1 MSTAPTGTC
10 CLDCVPT
17 ATAGPTARHWL
28 AAGSVG
34 TAAFALV
41 TAEFLPVGLL
51 PAMAA
56 DIGIT
61 EGQAGL
67 MVTMAGILG
76 AIAAPAVTVGAGR
89 LDRRV
94 VLMVLVGLLVA
105 SNLVVALSSSYPVL
119 LLGRLLLGIGVGGF
133 WCIGVAIG
141 PRVVPEPTG
150 TRGTA
155 IIFAGISLGTVAGV
169 PAGTF
174 IGDIFGWRIAFAAAA
189 AIGLVVL
196 AAQAWLL
203 PSLPPQRAIR
213 WRDLPSLLRVPKA
226 RIGLLAALVMF
237 GGQFFAYTYIAP
249 FLVQITGL
257 GSGMVTGLLLAY
269 GVAGFFGN
277 IVGSWLAGKDAR
289 SAVAATALVLG
300 VSALALA
307 AFGAIPLPAVA
318 IIVVWGLAFGAM
330 PITTQTFMFRA
341 AAEALETGAA
351 LLVSL
356 VQIAIALGATL
367 GGLTVDGLGLVST
380 MVVGGLV
387 MLLGAPVIT
396 LLGGERRVAATLPN

>member
-1 MSTAPTGTC
+1 MSTAPTGTA
-10 CLDCVPT
+10 CLDSVLAPT
-17 ATAGPTARHWL
+17 VRHWL

-56 DIGIT
+56 DIGIS

-67 MVTMAGILG
+67 MVTMAGVLG
-76 AIAAPAVTVGAGR
+76 ALAAPSVTVGAGR
-89 LDRRV
+89 LDRRN

-105 SNLVVALSSSYPVL
+105 SNLIVALSTSYPLV

-141 PRVVPEPTG
+141 PRVMPEPTG

-174 IGDIFGWRIAFAAAA
+174 IGDVLGWRAAFAAAA
-189 AIGLVVL
+189 GIGVAVLV
-196 AAQAWLL
+196 AQALLL
-203 PSLPPQRAIR
+203 PALPPQRAIR
-213 WRDLPSLLRVPKA
+213 WRDLPALLHVPKA
-226 RIGLLAALVMF
+226 RIGLLAAFFMF

-249 FLVQITGL
+249 YLVQITGL

-269 GVAGFFGN
+269 GTAGFFGN
-277 IVGSWLAGKDAR
+277 VAGSWVAGKDAR
-289 SAVAATALVLG
+289 TAVAATALVLG
-300 VSALALA
+300 ASALALA
-307 AFGAIPLPAVA
+307 AFGAIPMAAIA
-318 IIVVWGLAFGAM
+318 IIVVWGLAFGAL
-330 PITTQTFMFRA
+330 PIATQTFMFRA
-341 AAEALETGAA
+341 ASEALETGAA

-356 VQIAIALGATL
+356 IQVAIALGATV
-367 GGLTVDGLGLVST
+367 GGLTVDSFGLVSA
-380 MVVGGLV
+380 MVAGGIV
-387 MLLGAPVIT
+387 MMLGAPVIAM
-396 LLGGERRVAATLPN
+396 LVRERSAAAAVSH

>member
-1 MSTAPTGTC
+1 
-10 CLDCVPT
+10 
-17 ATAGPTARHWL
+17 ARHWL

-67 MVTMAGILG
+67 MVTMAGVLG
-76 AIAAPAVTVGAGR
+76 AIAAPSVTVGAGR
-89 LDRRV
+89 LDRRI
-94 VLMVLVGLLVA
+94 VLMVLVGLLVL
-105 SNLVVALSSSYPVL
+105 SNLIVALSTSYPL
-119 LLGRLLLGIGVGGF
+119 ILLGRLLLGIGVGGF

-174 IGDIFGWRIAFAAAA
+174 IGDLFGWRAAFAAAA
-189 AIGLVVL
+189 GIGVAVLV
-196 AAQAWLL
+196 AQALLL

-213 WRDLPSLLRVPKA
+213 WRDLPALLHVPKA
-226 RIGLLAALVMF
+226 RIGLLAAFVMF

-249 FLVQITGL
+249 YLVQITGL

-269 GVAGFFGN
+269 GTAGFFGN
-277 IVGSWLAGKDAR
+277 IVGSWVAGKDAR
-289 SAVAATALVLG
+289 TAVAATALVLG
-300 VSALALA
+300 ASALALA
-307 AFGAIPLPAVA
+307 AFGAIPIAAIA
-318 IIVVWGLAFGAM
+318 IIVVWGLAFGAL
-330 PITTQTFMFRA
+330 PIATQTFMFRA
-341 AAEALETGAA
+341 ASEALETGAA

-356 VQIAIALGATL
+356 IQVAIALGATV

-380 MVVGGLV
+380 MVAGGIV
-387 MLLGAPVIT
+387 MMLGAPVIAM
-396 LLGGERRVAATLPN
+396 LGRERRVAAAVPH

>member
-1 MSTAPTGTC
+1 MSIAPTGTA
-10 CLDCVPT
+10 CLDSDP
-17 ATAGPTARHWL
+17 AQAAGPTARHWL

-67 MVTMAGILG
+67 MVTMAGVLG
-76 AIAAPAVTVGAGR
+76 AIAAPSVTVGAGR
-89 LDRRV
+89 LDRRI
-94 VLMVLVGLLVA
+94 VLMALVGLLVI
-105 SNLVVALSSSYPVL
+105 SNLIVALSTSYPVI

-174 IGDIFGWRIAFAAAA
+174 IGDLFGWRTAFAAAA
-189 AIGLVVL
+189 GIGVAVL
-196 AAQAWLL
+196 IAQALLL

-213 WRDLPSLLRVPKA
+213 WRDLPALLHIPKA
-226 RIGLLAALVMF
+226 RIGLLAAFVMF

-249 FLVQITGL
+249 YLVQITGM
-257 GSGMVTGLLLAY
+257 GSGVVTSLLLAY
-269 GVAGFFGN
+269 GIAGFLGN
-277 IVGSWLAGKDAR
+277 IVGSWVAGKDAR
-289 SAVAATALVLG
+289 TAVAATAVVLG
-300 VSALALA
+300 ASALALA
-307 AFGAIPLPAVA
+307 AFGAIPIAAVA
-318 IIVVWGLAFGAM
+318 IIVVWGLAFGAL
-330 PITTQTFMFRA
+330 PIATQTFMFRA
-341 AAEALETGAA
+341 ASEALETGAA

-356 VQIAIALGATL
+356 IQVAIALGATI

-380 MVVGGLV
+380 MVAGGIV
-387 MLLGAPVIT
+387 MMLGAPVIAM
-396 LLGGERRVAATLPN
+396 LGRERRVVAPLPN

>member
-1 MSTAPTGTC
+1 MSTAPTGTA
-10 CLDCVPT
+10 CLDSVLAPT
-17 ATAGPTARHWL
+17 VRHWL

-56 DIGIT
+56 DIGIS

-67 MVTMAGILG
+67 MVTMAGVLG
-76 AIAAPAVTVGAGR
+76 ALAAPTVTVGAGR
-89 LDRRV
+89 LDRRN

-105 SNLVVALSSSYPVL
+105 SNLIVALSTSYPLV

-141 PRVVPEPTG
+141 PRVMPEPTG

-174 IGDIFGWRIAFAAAA
+174 IGDVLGWRAAFAAAA
-189 AIGLVVL
+189 GIGVAVLV
-196 AAQAWLL
+196 AQALLL
-203 PSLPPQRAIR
+203 PALPPQRAIR
-213 WRDLPSLLRVPKA
+213 WRDLPALLHVPKA
-226 RIGLLAALVMF
+226 RIGLLAAFFMF

-249 FLVQITGL
+249 YLVQITGL

-269 GVAGFFGN
+269 GTAGFFGN
-277 IVGSWLAGKDAR
+277 VAGSWVAGKDAR
-289 SAVAATALVLG
+289 TAVAATALVLG
-300 VSALALA
+300 ASALALA
-307 AFGAIPLPAVA
+307 AFGAIPMAAIA
-318 IIVVWGLAFGAM
+318 IIVVWGLAFGAL
-330 PITTQTFMFRA
+330 PIATQTFMFRA
-341 AAEALETGAA
+341 ASEALETGAA

-356 VQIAIALGATL
+356 IQVAIALGATV
-367 GGLTVDGLGLVST
+367 GGLTVDSFGLVSA
-380 MVVGGLV
+380 MVAGGIV
-387 MLLGAPVIT
+387 MMLGAPVIAM
-396 LLGGERRVAATLPN
+396 LGRERSAAAAVSH

>member
-1 MSTAPTGTC
+1 MSTAPTGTA
-10 CLDCVPT
+10 CLDSVLAPT
-17 ATAGPTARHWL
+17 VRHWL

-56 DIGIT
+56 DIGIS

-67 MVTMAGILG
+67 MVTMAGVLG
-76 AIAAPAVTVGAGR
+76 ALAAPSVTVGAGR
-89 LDRRV
+89 LDRRN

-105 SNLVVALSSSYPVL
+105 SNLIVALSTSYPLV

-141 PRVVPEPTG
+141 PRVMPEPTG

-174 IGDIFGWRIAFAAAA
+174 IGDVLGWRAAFAAAA
-189 AIGLVVL
+189 GIGVAVLV
-196 AAQAWLL
+196 AQALLL
-203 PSLPPQRAIR
+203 PALPPQRAIR
-213 WRDLPSLLRVPKA
+213 WRDLPALLHVPKA
-226 RIGLLAALVMF
+226 RIGLLAAFFMF

-249 FLVQITGL
+249 YLVQITGL

-269 GVAGFFGN
+269 GTAGFFGN
-277 IVGSWLAGKDAR
+277 VAGSWVAGKDAR
-289 SAVAATALVLG
+289 TAVAATALVLG
-300 VSALALA
+300 ASALALA
-307 AFGAIPLPAVA
+307 AFGAIPMAAIA
-318 IIVVWGLAFGAM
+318 IIVVWGLAFGAL
-330 PITTQTFMFRA
+330 PIATQTFMFRA
-341 AAEALETGAA
+341 ASEALETGAA

-356 VQIAIALGATL
+356 IQVAIALGATV

-380 MVVGGLV
+380 MVAGGIV
-387 MLLGAPVIT
+387 MMLGAPVIAM
-396 LLGGERRVAATLPN
+396 LGRERSAAAAVPH

>member
-1 MSTAPTGTC
+1 MSTAPTGTA
-10 CLDCVPT
+10 CLDSVLAPT
-17 ATAGPTARHWL
+17 VRHWL

-56 DIGIT
+56 DIGIS

-67 MVTMAGILG
+67 MVTMAGVLG
-76 AIAAPAVTVGAGR
+76 ALAAPSVTVGAGR
-89 LDRRV
+89 LDRRN

-105 SNLVVALSSSYPVL
+105 SNLIVALSTSYPLV

-141 PRVVPEPTG
+141 PRVMPEPTG

-174 IGDIFGWRIAFAAAA
+174 IGDVLGWRAAFAAAA
-189 AIGLVVL
+189 GIGVAVLV
-196 AAQAWLL
+196 AQALLL
-203 PSLPPQRAIR
+203 PALPPQRAIR
-213 WRDLPSLLRVPKA
+213 WRDLPALLHVPKA
-226 RIGLLAALVMF
+226 RIGLLAAFFMF

-249 FLVQITGL
+249 YLVQITGL

-269 GVAGFFGN
+269 GTAGFFGN
-277 IVGSWLAGKDAR
+277 VAGSWVAGKDAR
-289 SAVAATALVLG
+289 TAVAATALVLG
-300 VSALALA
+300 ASALALA
-307 AFGAIPLPAVA
+307 AFGAIPMAAIA
-318 IIVVWGLAFGAM
+318 IIVVWGLAFGAL
-330 PITTQTFMFRA
+330 PIATQTFMFRA
-341 AAEALETGAA
+341 ASEALETGAA

-356 VQIAIALGATL
+356 IQVAIALGATV

-380 MVVGGLV
+380 MVAGGIV
-387 MLLGAPVIT
+387 MMLGAPVIAM
-396 LLGGERRVAATLPN
+396 LGRERRVAAAVPH

>member
-1 MSTAPTGTC
+1 MSTAPTGTA
-10 CLDCVPT
+10 CLDSVLAPT
-17 ATAGPTARHWL
+17 VRHWL

-56 DIGIT
+56 DIGIS

-67 MVTMAGILG
+67 MVTMAGVLG
-76 AIAAPAVTVGAGR
+76 ALAAPTVTVGAGR
-89 LDRRV
+89 LDRRN

-105 SNLVVALSSSYPVL
+105 SNLIVALSTSYPLV

-141 PRVVPEPTG
+141 PRVMPEPTG

-174 IGDIFGWRIAFAAAA
+174 IGDVLGWRAAFAAAA
-189 AIGLVVL
+189 GIGVAVLV
-196 AAQAWLL
+196 AQALLL
-203 PSLPPQRAIR
+203 PALPPQRAIR
-213 WRDLPSLLRVPKA
+213 WRDLPALLHVPKA
-226 RIGLLAALVMF
+226 RIGLLAAFFMF

-249 FLVQITGL
+249 YLVQITGL

-269 GVAGFFGN
+269 GTAGFFGN
-277 IVGSWLAGKDAR
+277 VAGSWVAGKDAR
-289 SAVAATALVLG
+289 TAVAATALVLG
-300 VSALALA
+300 ASALALA
-307 AFGAIPLPAVA
+307 AFGAIPMAAIA
-318 IIVVWGLAFGAM
+318 IIVVWGLAFGAL
-330 PITTQTFMFRA
+330 PIATQTFMFRA
-341 AAEALETGAA
+341 ASEALETGAA

-356 VQIAIALGATL
+356 IQVAIALGATV

-380 MVVGGLV
+380 MVAGGIV
-387 MLLGAPVIT
+387 MMLGAPVIAM
-396 LLGGERRVAATLPN
+396 LGRERRVAAAVPH

>member
-1 MSTAPTGTC
+1 MSTAPTGTA
-10 CLDCVPT
+10 CLDSAP
-17 ATAGPTARHWL
+17 AQAAGPTARHWL

-67 MVTMAGILG
+67 MVTMAGVLG
-76 AIAAPAVTVGAGR
+76 AIAAPSVTVGAGR
-89 LDRRV
+89 LDRRI
-94 VLMVLVGLLVA
+94 VLMVLVGLLVL
-105 SNLVVALSSSYPVL
+105 SNLIVALSTSYPL
-119 LLGRLLLGIGVGGF
+119 ILLGRLLLGIGVGGF

-174 IGDIFGWRIAFAAAA
+174 IGDLFGWRAAFAAAA
-189 AIGLVVL
+189 GIGVAVLV
-196 AAQAWLL
+196 AQALLL

-213 WRDLPSLLRVPKA
+213 WRDLPALLHVPKA
-226 RIGLLAALVMF
+226 RIGLLAAFVMF

-249 FLVQITGL
+249 YLVQITGL

-269 GVAGFFGN
+269 GTAGFFGN
-277 IVGSWLAGKDAR
+277 IVGSWVAGKDAR
-289 SAVAATALVLG
+289 TAVATTALVLG
-300 VSALALA
+300 ASALALA
-307 AFGAIPLPAVA
+307 AFGAIPIAAIA
-318 IIVVWGLAFGAM
+318 IIVVWGLAFGAL
-330 PITTQTFMFRA
+330 PIATQTFMFRA
-341 AAEALETGAA
+341 ASEALETGAA

-356 VQIAIALGATL
+356 IQVAIALGATV

-380 MVVGGLV
+380 MVAGGIV
-387 MLLGAPVIT
+387 MMLGAPVIAM
-396 LLGGERRVAATLPN
+396 LGRERRVAAAVPH

>member
-1 MSTAPTGTC
+1 
-10 CLDCVPT
+10 
-17 ATAGPTARHWL
+17 
-28 AAGSVG
+28 
-34 TAAFALV
+34 
-41 TAEFLPVGLL
+41 
-51 PAMAA
+51 
-56 DIGIT
+56 
-61 EGQAGL
+61 
-67 MVTMAGILG
+67 
-76 AIAAPAVTVGAGR
+76 
-89 LDRRV
+89 
-94 VLMVLVGLLVA
+94 MVLVGLLVA

-289 SAVAATALVLG
+289 SAVAATALILG

-396 LLGGERRVAATLPN
+396 LLGRERRVAATPPN

>member
-1 MSTAPTGTC
+1 MSTAPTGTA
-10 CLDCVPT
+10 CLDSVLAPT
-17 ATAGPTARHWL
+17 VRHWL

-56 DIGIT
+56 DIGIS

-67 MVTMAGILG
+67 MVTMAGVLG
-76 AIAAPAVTVGAGR
+76 ALAAPSVTVGAGR
-89 LDRRV
+89 LDRRN

-105 SNLVVALSSSYPVL
+105 SNLIVALSTSYPLV

-141 PRVVPEPTG
+141 PRVMPEPTG

-174 IGDIFGWRIAFAAAA
+174 IGDVLGWRAAFAAAA
-189 AIGLVVL
+189 GIGVAVLV
-196 AAQAWLL
+196 AQALLL
-203 PSLPPQRAIR
+203 PA
-213 WRDLPSLLRVPKA
+213 LLHVPKA
-226 RIGLLAALVMF
+226 RIGLLAAFFMF

-249 FLVQITGL
+249 YLVQITGL

-269 GVAGFFGN
+269 GTAGFFGN
-277 IVGSWLAGKDAR
+277 VAGSWVAGKDAR
-289 SAVAATALVLG
+289 TAVAATALVLG
-300 VSALALA
+300 ASALALA
-307 AFGAIPLPAVA
+307 AFGAIPMAAIA
-318 IIVVWGLAFGAM
+318 IIVVWGLAFGAL
-330 PITTQTFMFRA
+330 PIATQTFMFRA
-341 AAEALETGAA
+341 ASEALETGAA

-356 VQIAIALGATL
+356 IQVAIALGATV

-380 MVVGGLV
+380 MVAGGIV
-387 MLLGAPVIT
+387 MMLGAPVIAM
-396 LLGGERRVAATLPN
+396 LGRERRVAAAVPH

>member
-1 MSTAPTGTC
+1 MSIAPTGTA
-10 CLDCVPT
+10 CLDSDP
-17 ATAGPTARHWL
+17 AQAAGPTARHWL

-67 MVTMAGILG
+67 MVTMAGVLG
-76 AIAAPAVTVGAGR
+76 AIAAPSVTVGAGR
-89 LDRRV
+89 LDRRI
-94 VLMVLVGLLVA
+94 VLMALVGLLVI
-105 SNLVVALSSSYPVL
+105 SNLIVALSTSYPVI

-174 IGDIFGWRIAFAAAA
+174 IGDLFGWRTAFAAAA
-189 AIGLVVL
+189 GIGVAVL
-196 AAQAWLL
+196 IAQALLL

-213 WRDLPSLLRVPKA
+213 WRDLPALLHVPKA
-226 RIGLLAALVMF
+226 RIGLLAAFVMF

-249 FLVQITGL
+249 YLVQITGM
-257 GSGMVTGLLLAY
+257 GSGVVTSLLLAY
-269 GVAGFFGN
+269 GIAGFLGN
-277 IVGSWLAGKDAR
+277 IVGSWVAGKDAR
-289 SAVAATALVLG
+289 TAVAATALVLG
-300 VSALALA
+300 ASALALA
-307 AFGAIPLPAVA
+307 AFGAIPIAAVA
-318 IIVVWGLAFGAM
+318 IIVVWGLAFGAL
-330 PITTQTFMFRA
+330 PIATQTFMFRA
-341 AAEALETGAA
+341 ASEALETGAA

-356 VQIAIALGATL
+356 IQVAIALGATI

-380 MVVGGLV
+380 MVAGGIV
-387 MLLGAPVIT
+387 MMLGAPVIAM
-396 LLGGERRVAATLPN
+396 LGRERRVVAPLPN